1 MAAGKPRTRGAFLC
15 RQKTYD
21 AAMTDVLFRPALKH
35 ESRRIA
41 ELYRISSDGVAD
53 YIWSGLRE
61 SGDDLLD
68 VGARRYARENTDF
81 SYQNV
86 TVAVIGDEIVGMLAG
101 YALGPPEQP
110 GDEFDF
116 DIDPVLRPY
125 HQLELPNSFYIS
137 GMALFPR
144 FRSRGIGTQLLALAV
159 EQARKRDLRQLSLI
173 VFEQNTGARRLYERV
188 GFRELM
194 RAAVVPH
201 RLIRYGGDALLLAKD
216 V

>member
-15 RQKTYD
+15 RRNTYD

-41 ELYRISSDGVAD
+41 ELYRLSSDGVAD
-53 YIWSGLRE
+53 YIWTGLRE
-61 SGDDLLD
+61 PGEDLLD

-144 FRSRGIGTQLLALAV
+144 FRSRGIGTHLLALAA

-173 VFEQNTGARRLYERV
+173 VFEQNTGARRLYERI
-188 GFRELM
+188 GFREVM
-194 RAAVVPH
+194 REAVVPH